1 MNTLTDITLNVSFW
15 GMKKMYNMGYWIVC
29 GKQKS
34 DIEILLEKQN
44 IKMEMI
50 HLELLNIS
58 KKIEG
63 IDKIKDEYSTMVYSN
78 IKTDISYFIEKN
90 EIYKKLNKTSKK
102 INFLENDII
111 IEIDND
117 LYNDSQQMLIDSNNY
132 VK

>member
-1 MNTLTDITLNVSFW
+1 MYPFG

-111 IEIDND
+111 IEIDNY
-117 LYNDSQQMLIDSNNY
+117 LYNDSNNY